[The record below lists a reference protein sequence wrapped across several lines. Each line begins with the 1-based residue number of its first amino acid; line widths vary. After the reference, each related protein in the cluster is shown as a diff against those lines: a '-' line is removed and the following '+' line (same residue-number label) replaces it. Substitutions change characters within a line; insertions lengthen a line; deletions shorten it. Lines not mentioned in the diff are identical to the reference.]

1 MANQDQKINQQPEVT
16 SQTTDALA
24 VNTPD
29 VTTTPANTAVEATDT
44 PPQTAESVAATPV
57 QPTDSDNTAIPSPD
71 DTTTDEQ
78 SDESVI
84 GETTEVVT
92 NPADVAE
99 PIETPVADEAAVV
112 EQADSS
118 ADVDETAELDEA
130 VMPVVEA
137 QTTLPP
143 PAEMPEPDAP
153 AAVAEAIDASAPAE
167 TDVMAQ
173 TDMSHAVSDDTPI
186 DEAETVAAAV
196 EEDVADITEA
206 EETEPVSS
214 ESDNAATED
223 ETIAEPAADYSQFS
237 KTDFVSLLEGQITI
251 ISASAV
257 MPADFKRADR
267 VLKDTKPLFDQ
278 MKRAEREAALQLYTA
293 QAEEASEEGFTF
305 KHDDEVLRYDELYKQ
320 IKSQKNTYFQ
330 NLDKAKDGNFT
341 AKTELLTRLRELV
354 ESDETNA
361 VDQKAS
367 WNEFKKIQDEWKAAG
382 NMNSPHNATLWATF
396 HALVD
401 RYFSNRNIYF
411 ELKELDRKKN
421 IGLKT
426 EVIEKVEAM
435 AKASDETPVTRQT
448 IDDANALFEEYKH
461 IGPAPKAEQE
471 VLWARMKA
479 ALDILYDK
487 RRDQTNEQ
495 RKESAQLYEEKS
507 AIYEELIPLTSFSS
521 NSIND
526 WNDRTK
532 VVMGLQDRWNAI
544 KGPMPRDEG
553 KDLSKKFWASLKTFF
568 ANKGEFFRQLE
579 SKREDNLRQ
588 KTELCE
594 QVEAILAAGEESPEI
609 TQTVIELQRQWKN
622 IGQVPEK
629 QKNSIFE
636 RFKAACDAFF
646 DKKRARNQDT
656 EREFEDN
663 LTKKIAL
670 IERIEAATTEN
681 ADLSQLEAFRQEWL
695 SIGFVPKKDKEA
707 TQKRYINAVNAL
719 VSATGQIPAKDKER
733 IMLQSEAEATRTGG
747 SRAGGP
753 RSDRRSDAGARP
765 GGNRERGGPREG
777 SPQEGGNRDRNRGG
791 GNRGSRDQDDDRDYG
806 RNTYRDDYNRG
817 DSGGSKREGD
827 LRRRITAI
835 ENDIATY
842 RNNIEFF
849 ARSKNADQLRADID
863 RKIAESEKQI
873 DELRHQLRV
882 EQA

>member
-1 MANQDQKINQQPEVT
+1 MANQDQEINQQPEVN
-16 SQTTDALA
+16 SPSTDALA
-24 VNTPD
+24 QHTPD
-29 VTTTPANTAVEATDT
+29 ETTTPADPAMEATDT
-44 PPQTAESVAATPV
+44 PPQPAESTAATPV
-57 QPTDSDNTAIPSPD
+57 QPANSGETAAPMPG
-71 DTTTDEQ
+71 DTTADGQ
-78 SDESVI
+78 PGDSVTGDTPAVI
-84 GETTEVVT
+84 STPSIISS
-92 NPADVAE
+92 PADVTAPAE
-99 PIETPVADEAAVV
+99 TSGLDAFVAEQGSPSAA
-112 EQADSS
+112 
-118 ADVDETAELDEA
+118 ETAELDEA

-137 QTTLPP
+137 QTTTPP

-153 AAVAEAIDASAPAE
+153 AAVADAEASAPAE

-173 TDMSHAVSDDTPI
+173 TDMSQAVADDMPVAET
-186 DEAETVAAAV
+186 DGTEAVQNEVVSTSEAEDAELPADEPDDA
-196 EEDVADITEA
+196 VADAEIT
-206 EETEPVSS
+206 
-214 ESDNAATED
+214 
-223 ETIAEPAADYSQFS
+223 AEPAADYSQFS
-237 KTDFVSLLEGQITI
+237 KTDFVSLLEGQMAI
-251 ISASAV
+251 ISASGV
-257 MPADFKRADR
+257 TPADFKRADR

-278 MKRAEREAALQLYTA
+278 MKRAEREAALQAFTA
-293 QAEEASEEGFTF
+293 QAEEGSEEGFSFT
-305 KHDDEVLRYDELYKQ
+305 HDDDVLRYDELYKQ

-341 AKTELLTRLRELV
+341 AKTDLLTRLRELV

-361 VDQKAS
+361 GDQKTS
-367 WNEFKKIQDEWKAAG
+367 WNEFKKIQDDWKAAG

-426 EVIEKVEAM
+426 DVIEKVEAM
-435 AKASDETPVTRQT
+435 AKASEETPVTRQT
-448 IDDANALFEEYKH
+448 IDEANALFEEYKH

-479 ALDILYDK
+479 AQDILYDK

-495 RKESAQLYEEKS
+495 RKESAQLYDEKS

-532 VVMGLQDRWNAI
+532 VVMGLQDRWNGI

-553 KDLSKKFWASLKTFF
+553 KELSKKFWAALKTFF

-636 RFKAACDAFF
+636 RFKTACDAFF

-656 EREFEDN
+656 EREFEEN

-670 IERIEAATTEN
+670 IERIEAAATAN
-681 ADLSQLEAFRQEWL
+681 ADLSQLDAFRQEWL
-695 SIGFVPKKDKEA
+695 AVGFVPKKDKET
-707 TQKRYINAVNAL
+707 TQKRYITAINAL

-747 SRAGGP
+747 SRTGGRDRDGGRERGP
-753 RSDRRSDAGARP
+753 RES
-765 GGNRERGGPREG
+765 GGGRERGG
-777 SPQEGGNRDRNRGG
+777 NRH
-791 GNRGSRDQDDDRDYG
+791 RGSRDQDDDRDYG

-817 DSGGSKREGD
+817 DSGGSKRESD
-827 LRRRITAI
+827 IRRRMTAI

-863 RKIAESEKQI
+863 RKIAEAEKQL
-873 DELRHQLRV
+873 DDLRHQLRV